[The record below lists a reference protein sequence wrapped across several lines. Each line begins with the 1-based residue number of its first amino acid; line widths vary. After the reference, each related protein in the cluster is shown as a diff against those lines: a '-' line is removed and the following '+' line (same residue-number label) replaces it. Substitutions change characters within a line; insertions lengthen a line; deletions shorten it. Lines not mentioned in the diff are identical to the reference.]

1 MLGLAKKTI
10 LTAAQIGNF
19 DDMTDREKE
28 KAILKWESLDR
39 SPNTLPLIESK
50 LQIINTF
57 LEEHNDLLI
66 EAKRNQSIRKERRR
80 PKAITATEKDNES
93 NIKEYKSFY
102 AADKDLD
109 IHRGQ
114 IKMICDGVN
123 HVNTGKSKK
132 DGKKYKFAYKRVV

>member
-28 KAILKWESLDR
+28 KAILKWESLER
-39 SPNTLPLIESK
+39 SPNPLPIIESK
-50 LQIINTF
+50 LQIIDTF

-80 PKAITATEKDNES
+80 PKAVTAIEGD

-102 AADKDLD
+102 AAGKDLD
-109 IHRGQ
+109 IHPGQ